1 MKETNDN
8 ARLSFILVRRQ
19 VGRFLARDVAQ
30 SAAISYPFRMKV
42 AVDLLESYPPPVPKV
57 PAWARPRGE
66 VFRDVDAAYLA
77 GAALNSLDNL
87 VRSAPGWDGVWR
99 QRLALKSAAAATR
112 LLGRTE
118 EESALRDAHLF
129 RAAGD
134 DPGPAGKVL
143 LAWRRLGSRSTT
155 LNEEVVRP
163 IAGLLELKWDEALAE
178 VLANAEDLLS
188 SLRPAPVLAAELA
201 AEVYRARPD
210 AELLA
215 FWLADVVLAQKLC
228 WPVPVPLLMG
238 QVNAASFKVGEPRRR
253 IRPGGEGWGR
263 VVLIAY
269 AQAAVEAC
277 DLGADLAK
285 RAAQLLT
292 VAPKL
297 RAKGSSEVVKLL
309 LDDDALSGSWSS
321 AKLSA
326 RGARRL
332 FERLKDLGAVRELSG
347 RPSFRLYGL

>member
-1 MKETNDN
+1 MKSRAD
-8 ARLSFILVRRQ
+8 LSVVELQ
-19 VGRFLARDVAQ
+19 L
-30 SAAISYPFRMKV
+30 
-42 AVDLLESYPPPVPKV
+42 VPKV
-57 PAWARPRGE
+57 PVWARTRGAILQ
-66 VFRDVDAAYLA
+66 DADAAYAA

-87 VRSAPGWDGVWR
+87 VRQDVLWAGVWR

-118 EESALRDAHLF
+118 EESALRDAQLF

-143 LAWRRLGSRSTT
+143 VAWRRLASRSTT
-155 LNEEVVRP
+155 LDDEVLRS
-163 IAGLLELKWDEALAE
+163 IADLLELKWDEALSE
-178 VLANAEDLLS
+178 IIGNAEDLLAS
-188 SLRPAPVLAAELA
+188 SRPAPVVAAELA

-215 FWLADVVLAQKLC
+215 FWLSDVVLAKKFR

-238 QVNAASFKVGEPRRR
+238 QINAASFRAGEPRRR
-253 IRPGGEGWGR
+253 IRAGGEGWGR
-263 VVLIAY
+263 AVLLAY
-269 AQAAVEAC
+269 AEAAAQAC

-285 RAAQLLT
+285 RAAQLLA

-297 RAKGSSEVVKLL
+297 RAKASADVVKLL
-309 LDDDALSGSWSS
+309 LDDDALPASWSS
-321 AKLSA
+321 TKLSA

-332 FERLKDLGAVRELSG
+332 FERLQDLGAVREFSG
-347 RPSFRLYGL
+347 RLTFRLYGL

>member
-1 MKETNDN
+1 M
-8 ARLSFILVRRQ
+8 RI
-19 VGRFLARDVAQ
+19 
-30 SAAISYPFRMKV
+30 AA
-42 AVDLLESYPPPVPKV
+42 DLLDADPPPVPKV

-66 VFRDVDAAYLA
+66 VQRDVDAGYVA

-87 VRSAPGWDGVWR
+87 VRSAPVWAGVWR

-118 EESALRDAHLF
+118 EESALRDAQLF

-143 LAWRRLGSRSTT
+143 VAWRRLASRSTT
-155 LNEEVVRP
+155 LDEEAVRS
-163 IAGLLELKWDEALAE
+163 IADLLELKWDEPLAD
-178 VLANAEDLLS
+178 VLINAEDLLS
-188 SLRPAPVLAAELA
+188 SSRPAPVLAAELA
-201 AEVYRARPD
+201 AEVYRLRPD

-215 FWLADVVLAQKLC
+215 FWLADVVLAQKLR

-238 QVNAASFKVGEPRRR
+238 QVDAASFKAGEPRRR
-253 IRPGGEGWGR
+253 IRPGGEGWP
-263 VVLIAY
+263 VAVLLAY

-277 DLGADLAK
+277 DLGADIAK
-285 RAAQLLT
+285 RAAVLLE

-297 RAKGSSEVVKLL
+297 RAKGSADVVKLL
-309 LDDDALSGSWSS
+309 LDDDALPASWSS
-321 AKLSA
+321 TKLSA

-332 FERLKDLGAVRELSG
+332 FVRLHDLGAVRELSG
-347 RPSFRLYGL
+347 RPTFRLYGL